1 MDVLEILDIKYLLGK
16 PKLNIS
22 CLLSWLKINCLNR
35 KIKRATIHSSGKYDF
50 KVKLYSEVYVFDCFT
65 RNLRF
70 SSRWESI
77 TNYHE
82 IKSFHRYFIS
92 AFVCL
97 YGFFC
102 TIEITLKND
111 QIFILINI
119 NHNCIFI
126 GIKANFKKS
135 QL

>member
-1 MDVLEILDIKYLLGK
+1 MVISYIKKDPRLIILKVYVLEILDIKYLLGK

-70 SSRWESI
+70 SSR
-77 TNYHE
+77 
-82 IKSFHRYFIS
+82 
-92 AFVCL
+92 
-97 YGFFC
+97 
-102 TIEITLKND
+102 
-111 QIFILINI
+111 
-119 NHNCIFI
+119 
-126 GIKANFKKS
+126 
-135 QL
+135 

>member
-1 MDVLEILDIKYLLGK
+1 MVISYIKKDPRLIILKVDVLEILDIKYLLGK

-22 CLLSWLKINCLNR
+22 CLSSWLKINCLNR
-35 KIKRATIHSSGKYDF
+35 KIKRASIHSSGKYDF

-97 YGFFC
+97 YGFFFYNWNYS
-102 TIEITLKND
+102 KKRS
-111 QIFILINI
+111 NI
-119 NHNCIFI
+119 YID
-126 GIKANFKKS
+126 
-135 QL
+135 

>member
-1 MDVLEILDIKYLLGK
+1 MVISYIKKDPRLIILKVDVLEILDIKYLLGK

-77 TNYHE
+77 TNYHK

-97 YGFFC
+97 YGFF
-102 TIEITLKND
+102 LYNWNYSKKRS
-111 QIFILINI
+111 NI
-119 NHNCIFI
+119 YID
-126 GIKANFKKS
+126 
-135 QL
+135 